1 MPKHNENI
9 QHATTMTKR
18 QRARWEQERIKQ
30 RRVVIAV
37 ASVIGLVV
45 ALVTIGLLV
54 DKVIVPNKTV
64 ANVNGVEIS
73 NGQYQTYRKITQA
86 QRAINTYSQAQ
97 QFAQFQQ
104 QSGDQFG
111 PQITADIEALKAKS
125 TAVDYEILDQMI
137 DNQVITTGTAAQQIV
152 ITDEELQ
159 RSLAEK
165 FNVASEPAPVPTTVP
180 VSGTGT
186 LTGTAALTPTT
197 PVSPTAVPTLTVPES
212 QSKVD
217 TAIQTYF
224 GTLKEFIEVTS
235 TYGTAKLPFT
245 LAEFKAFVLEQERI
259 QLLRE
264 RLGEALV
271 SEDQAAK
278 EVYADADQI
287 FIQVT
292 VPPTETAEISAT
304 AWTAGKAQ
312 IDSIAKELESGKDFE
327 VVQKE
332 KSQYTDASGGKS
344 ISTGLR
350 PLTEYASFG
359 ITEPI
364 STQEIGVI
372 GEPYRSEQ
380 GWHIVRVKQRE
391 LRPSKSDLDTKRGEA
406 ISKWITEKRTASN
419 VQRFPEPTATP
430 APPTVEPLPTEL
442 PAEVVPTAPTGALT
456 PTLDLTPSLA
466 PASQATPTP

>member
-30 RRVVIAV
+30 RRVIIAV

-45 ALVTIGLLV
+45 ALVAIGLLV
-54 DKVIVPNKTV
+54 DKVITPNKTV
-64 ANVNGVEIS
+64 ASVNGVEIS

-111 PQITADIEALKAKS
+111 PQITADIEALKTKS
-125 TAVDYEILDQMI
+125 TAIDYEILDQMI
-137 DNQVITTGTAAQQIV
+137 DNQLITTGTAAQQIV
-152 ITDEELQ
+152 ISDEELQ

-165 FNVASEPAPVPTTVP
+165 FAVASEPAPVPTTVP
-180 VSGTGT
+180 VSGTGA
-186 LTGTAALTPTT
+186 LTGTASLTPTT
-197 PVSPTAVPTLTVPES
+197 PVSPTAIPTLTAPES

-224 GTLKEFIEVTS
+224 GTLKEFIELTS
-235 TYGTAKLPFT
+235 PYGTTKLPFT
-245 LAEFKAFVLEQERI
+245 VAEFKSFVLEQERI

-264 RLGEALV
+264 RLGESLV
-271 SEDQAAK
+271 SEDQATK

-287 FIQVT
+287 FVPVT
-292 VPPTETAEISAT
+292 FTPTNDITSTAIVSAT
-304 AWTAGKAQ
+304 HWQTATLEINA
-312 IDSIAKELESGKDFE
+312 IAKDLEGGKDFE
-327 VVQKE
+327 VVQQE
-332 KSQYTDASGGKS
+332 KGQAPAAGAA
-344 ISTGLR
+344 TGLR
-350 PLTEYASFG
+350 PLTEYAALG

-372 GEPYRSEQ
+372 GEPFRSEQ

-391 LRPSKSDLDTKRGEA
+391 LRPSQTDLDTKRGEA
-406 ISKWITEKRTASN
+406 IAKWVTDQRAAAK
-419 VQRFPEPTATP
+419 VQRMPEPTATP
-430 APPTVEPLPTEL
+430 APPTFEPLPTEL
-442 PAEVVPTAPTGALT
+442 PAEVVPTADTGAIT
-456 PTLDLTPSLA
+456 PTLA
-466 PASQATPTP
+466 PATQATPTP

>member
-1 MPKHNENI
+1 
-9 QHATTMTKR
+9 MTKR

-30 RRVVIAV
+30 RRVIIAV

-45 ALVTIGLLV
+45 VLVAIGLLV

-64 ANVNGVEIS
+64 ASINGVEIS

-111 PQITADIEALKAKS
+111 PQITADIEALKTKS

-137 DNQVITTGTAAQQIV
+137 DNQIITTGTAAQQIV

-165 FNVASEPAPVPTTVP
+165 FAVASEPAPVPTTVP
-180 VSGTGT
+180 VSGTG
-186 LTGTAALTPTT
+186 ALTPTT
-197 PVSPTAVPTLTVPES
+197 PVSPTAIPTLTVPES

-235 TYGTAKLPFT
+235 PYGTTKLPFT
-245 LAEFKAFVLEQERI
+245 VAEFKTFVLEQERI

-264 RLGEALV
+264 RIGETLV
-271 SEDQAAK
+271 SEDKAIK
-278 EVYADADQI
+278 EIYADADQI
-287 FIQVT
+287 FVPVT
-292 VPPTETAEISAT
+292 FTPTNDITETAEISAT
-304 AWTAGKAQ
+304 AWQAGSVEINA
-312 IDSIAKELESGKDFE
+312 IAKQLEGGKDFE
-327 VVQKE
+327 VVQQE
-332 KSQYTDASGGKS
+332 KGQVPPEGSA
-344 ISTGLR
+344 TGLR
-350 PLTEYASFG
+350 PLTEYASLG

-372 GEPYRSEQ
+372 GEPFRSEQ

-391 LRPSKSDLDTKRGEA
+391 LRPSQSDLDQKRGEA
-406 ISKWITEKRTASN
+406 IAKWVTDQRTAAT
-419 VQRFPEPTATP
+419 VQRMPEPTATP
-430 APPTVEPLPTEL
+430 APPTFEPVPTEL

-456 PTLDLTPSLA
+456 PTLA